1 MCSWFCETFCCFLLR
16 FRDSCTQNISTPT
29 HSQSRSFEAD
39 RLGIRQDGERG
50 RELSTVS
57 RDAARGGHVADIQSR
72 PITPIP
78 QYIFTTSQ
86 TSDRTQSIR
95 IIAFDGEE
103 DPTRLGSRLGT
114 LPLRSSSAFST
125 HSAAPIED
133 GGGDIGLL
141 SVRRQLFEKSTFRL
155 QDPAALNVKLESHP
169 PPPKIPPRKSTLSNN
184 ARPQDLNSDHPLRS
198 PHAVPTRH
206 QLHHHSTPNR
216 HTTLFRI
223 ISSTIPT
230 HIRSHPSNPK
240 RQATHHRTIMTPT
253 PPPFSPLSKRSPRP
267 AISRPR
273 AHWMIIDPM
282 PLRRRAVDNNTAEG
296 TLTWAC

>member
-141 SVRRQLFEKSTFRL
+141 SPPRSPYTPSAPPSQHPQPPHHSLSHHLLHNPHTHPFPSFEPQTTSDPSSNHHDT
-155 QDPAALNVKLESHP
+155 DPAAILTTFEAQPTASDFAAASALDDYRPDAPPEESSGQQHSGGDFNMGLLELEAGVGAAAEVMGNDGP
-169 PPPKIPPRKSTLSNN
+169 PLGSGDDGRKVVELE
-184 ARPQDLNSDHPLRS
+184 AE
-198 PHAVPTRH
+198 
-206 QLHHHSTPNR
+206 
-216 HTTLFRI
+216 
-223 ISSTIPT
+223 SSTSAW
-230 HIRSHPSNPK
+230 R
-240 RQATHHRTIMTPT
+240 
-253 PPPFSPLSKRSPRP
+253 
-267 AISRPR
+267 
-273 AHWMIIDPM
+273 
-282 PLRRRAVDNNTAEG
+282 G
-296 TLTWAC
+296 